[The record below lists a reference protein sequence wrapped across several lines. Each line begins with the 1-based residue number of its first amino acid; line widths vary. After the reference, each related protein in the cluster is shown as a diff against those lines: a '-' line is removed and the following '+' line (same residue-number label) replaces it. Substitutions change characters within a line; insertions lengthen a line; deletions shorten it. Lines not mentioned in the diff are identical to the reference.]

1 MLPKFAVSKTILS
14 AIAAVAFGAAA
25 LVSASAP
32 AAADGISVRVAIGA
46 PFIAGPSAQAPLV
59 TVDHRGWDAHR
70 PYYQD
75 RGRDHGRDWHRGR
88 DHGRDWHRGPDR
100 RHDWRPHQRVV
111 KVCEPTWVVRKV
123 EDRHG
128 RVIKVVRTRT
138 ESCRTVYR

>member
-1 MLPKFAVSKTILS
+1 MLPKFAVSKTVLS
-14 AIAAVAFGAAA
+14 AVAAVAFAAAA

-32 AAADGISVRVAIGA
+32 AAADGINVRVAIGA
-46 PFIAGPSAQAPLV
+46 PFIAGPSAKAPVV

-88 DHGRDWHRGPDR
+88 DHRNSWRN
-100 RHDWRPHQRVV
+100 DWRPQRVV

-138 ESCRTVYR
+138 ETCRNVYR